1 MTTMPSSR
9 RRSAQLVLATPRQA
23 RSQAGLA
30 KMLQV
35 GRELIEASGNLDD
48 LSINSIVEQA
58 GTSIGAFYRRFE
70 NKDVFFDVVQDMV
83 MTKGLE
89 YLRDVVEH
97 EAVWQSNDPGTIADA
112 VVALYV
118 LAFRRNRGIY
128 HASLLRSSQR
138 KTTWDVVKRTNE
150 EGLKL
155 IVPRLVDVLAA
166 GRRMSTPRLAAL
178 EFEVRVALQFL
189 VGMLVNSLLNDPGPL
204 SLTSRKLVPS
214 MQMHFRRSLNLQ
226 ER

>member
-1 MTTMPSSR
+1 MTTTQSR
-9 RRSAQLVLATPRQA
+9 RRGSAQPLLATPRQA
-23 RSQAGLA
+23 RSQVGLA

-58 GTSIGAFYRRFE
+58 GTSIGAFYRRFD

-83 MTKGLE
+83 LTEDLE

-97 EAVWQSNDPGTIADA
+97 EAAWQSDDAGTIADA

-118 LAFRRNRGIY
+118 QAFRRNRGLY

-150 EGLKL
+150 EALKL
-155 IVPRLVDVLAA
+155 IVPRLVAVLSA
-166 GRRMSTPRLAAL
+166 GRRISAPRLAAL

-189 VGMLVNSLLNDPGPL
+189 VGMLVNNLLNDPGPL

-214 MQMHFRRSLNLQ
+214 MQTHFRRSLSLQ
-226 ER
+226 GR

>member
-1 MTTMPSSR
+1 MTTTPLR
-9 RRSAQLVLATPRQA
+9 RRKSAQPALATPRQA

-58 GTSIGAFYRRFE
+58 GTSIGAFYRRFD

-83 MTKGLE
+83 LTDNLE
-89 YLRDVVEH
+89 YLRDLVEQ
-97 EAVWQSNDPGTIADA
+97 EAAWQSNDAGTIADA
-112 VVALYV
+112 VVDLYV
-118 LAFRRNRGIY
+118 QAFRDNRGLY

-138 KTTWDVVKRTNE
+138 KTTWDAVKQTNE
-150 EGLKL
+150 EALKL
-155 IVPRLVDVLAA
+155 IVPRLVAVLGA
-166 GRRMSTPRLAAL
+166 GRRMSGPRLAAL

-214 MQMHFRRSLNLQ
+214 MQTHFRRSLNLQ
-226 ER
+226 GR